1 MAQFIT
7 LTLESP
13 TYLLPYGL
21 LAFIKE
27 IVEVGIRSDTGA
39 LKVNNRG
46 LDLPTSVR
54 SWGSVNDVIICKT

>member
-1 MAQFIT
+1 VAQFIT

-39 LKVNNRG
+39 LKVNNLG
-46 LDLPTSVR
+46 LDLLPMAAGRWSVSFAR
-54 SWGSVNDVIICKT
+54 VQML